1 MRKAALGLVVLA
13 MLLQPLFVCA
23 VLVVDDDHNDGDDLV
38 FGGDPVVIGGAI
50 AMPLLEPRAKVVDPA
65 PAHVLPRV
73 GDPADHP
80 PRLA

>member
-13 MLLQPLFVCA
+13 MVLQPLVVCA
-23 VLVVDDDHNDGDDLV
+23 ALVVDDANDSDDLV

-50 AMPLLEPRAKVVDPA
+50 ALPLLEPRADVVDPA
-65 PAHVLPRV
+65 PAHALPRV